1 MGSNPID
8 YPLYFMIES
17 HIIGLSRLGFK
28 RDIKITL
35 EKCFISNKNEFH
47 KLKDYLIEIKKKILY
62 KNWLIKILNQITYI
76 NVGDFSL
83 YDHILDNVFHMCATP
98 NRFGVSLSLKNYFNC
113 ARGDDVNQ
121 PMEMKKWFN
130 TNYHYIVPEYNIK
143 TNFQY
148 NKNCFLK
155 KDLSFANIFK
165 SKIKLIIIGPI
176 TLLKLGKIKDNIL
189 KNKLFLLPKLVESI
203 LKMIINLCKF
213 NSNIK
218 IIQIEEP
225 VSILNL
231 SKIWLENIKNVYSLI
246 CSYFKNI
253 LFTTYF
259 DEINKNLINYLK
271 YIKFY
276 AIHIDLLNNNQENCF
291 IKMNLKSKYISL
303 GLVNGRDIW
312 KNDLE
317 KSYYIINK
325 FNNKKIIISTSC
337 SLIHS
342 PVDISLENKNI
353 KRIKYWISFG
363 VQKIE
368 EINIINKLYSDLNS
382 KSFINKKFIKNIF
395 FIKNKK
401 KSKLIFFKKVQDK
414 LRKICF
420 QDFNFRYN
428 VNKDVHK
435 NYFKKNFLTTNIGS
449 FPQTKKIRKI
459 RSDFKNN
466 LIEKNFYEKLIKRE
480 IIYILKKQLDYGVDV
495 LVHGEPERNDMVEY
509 FAEIIN
515 GYSITRNGWVQSY
528 GSRYVKPPII
538 YGDLFLKS
546 YMTIN
551 WIKFSQKFIK
561 KPLKGMLTGPLTMIK
576 WSFIRNDQPF
586 YITAIQIAIIL
597 NKEILKLE
605 SLGIKIIQID
615 EPAIR
620 EFLPIKKN
628 KYNKYFNWSSK
639 SFLLIYKN
647 LKNTTQIHTH
657 VCYSDFKNIINL
669 IDNLNVD
676 VISIETARS
685 NFNIIDSLKVY
696 KRSIGL
702 GIYDIHTN
710 RKMNIDKGI
719 YIIKIILSNIKKNKI
734 WINPDCGLKTRKWK
748 DIDKSLINMIGASH
762 FLN

>member
-1 MGSNPID
+1 
-8 YPLYFMIES
+8 MIES

-35 EKCFISNKNEFH
+35 EKCFTSNKNEFH
-47 KLKDYLIEIKKKILY
+47 DLKDYLIEIKKKILY

-83 YDHILDNVFHMCATP
+83 YDHILDNIFNIYAIP
-98 NRFGVSLSLKNYFNC
+98 KRFGDELSLKNYFNC
-113 ARGDDVNQ
+113 ARGNEVSQ

-130 TNYHYIVPEYNIK
+130 TNYHYIVPEYDIK
-143 TNFQY
+143 TKFQY

-155 KDLSFANIFK
+155 KDLNFASIFK
-165 SKIKLIIIGPI
+165 NKIKLIIIGPI

-189 KNKLFLLPKLVESI
+189 KNKLFLIPKLVENI
-203 LKMIINLCKF
+203 LKMIIDLCKI
-213 NSNIK
+213 NNNIK

-231 SKIWLENIKNVYSLI
+231 SKIWLENIKSVYTLI

-259 DEINKNLINYLK
+259 DEINKNLLNYLK
-271 YIKFY
+271 DIKFY
-276 AIHIDLLNNNQENCF
+276 AIHIDLFNNGQENNF
-291 IKMNLKSKYISL
+291 VKINLKSKYISL

-317 KSYYIINK
+317 KSYYTINK

-342 PVDISLENKNI
+342 PIDISLEDKNI
-353 KRIKYWISFG
+353 KKIKNWISFG

-368 EINIINKLYSDLNS
+368 EINIINNLYKDLKL

-401 KSKLIFFKKVQDK
+401 KSKLIFFKKVQNK
-414 LRKICF
+414 LRKICS
-420 QDFNFRYN
+420 QDFNFKN
-428 VNKDVHK
+428 NININNDVYK
-435 NYFKKNFLTTNIGS
+435 SYFKKNFLTTNIGS

-466 LIEKNFYEKLIKRE
+466 LIEKSFYEKLIKRE
-480 IIYILKKQLDYGVDV
+480 IIYILKKQLDYKIDV

-515 GYSITRNGWVQSY
+515 GYSITKYGWVQSY

-546 YMTIN
+546 YMTVN

-561 KPLKGMLTGPLTMIK
+561 QPLKGMLTGPLTMIK
-576 WSFIRNDQPF
+576 WSFIRDDQPF
-586 YITAIQIAIIL
+586 YITAIQVAVIL

-605 SLGIKIIQID
+605 RLGIKIIQID
-615 EPAIR
+615 EPSIR

-647 LKNTTQIHTH
+647 LKSTTQIHTH
-657 VCYSDFKNIINL
+657 VCYSDFKNIIDL

-685 NFNIIDSLKVY
+685 NFDIIHSLKKY
-696 KRSIGL
+696 KKGIGL
-702 GIYDIHTN
+702 GVYDIHTN
-710 RKMNIDKGI
+710 RKMSIDAAM
-719 YIIKIILSNIKKNKI
+719 YIIKIILSNIKKNRV

-748 DIDKSLINMIGASH
+748 DIDKSLMNMVAATQ